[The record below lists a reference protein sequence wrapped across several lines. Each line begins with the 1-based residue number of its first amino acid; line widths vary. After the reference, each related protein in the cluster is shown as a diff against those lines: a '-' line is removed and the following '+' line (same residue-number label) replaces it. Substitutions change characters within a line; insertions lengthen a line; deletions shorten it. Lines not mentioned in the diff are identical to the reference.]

1 METATAMLKNGVTPD
16 VVQFIETTITEVNSE
31 VLGAIVDEHHRDQG
45 IINAILDDFDAAIAE
60 MEACAE
66 TVRGQHVERELSSHA
81 HQLCRSDE
89 AIKCARS
96 RKCEE
101 ELEELWERVK
111 IEEEEMRR
119 IHWAIHGEWC
129 EGSAPGHPSLA
140 DPFQWQIGES
150 WEGPETSQ
158 STDPYPAID
167 LSADVIEFRRFS
179 VEYFGLY
186 IAQKSRVELAW
197 ENYNRKLLECAAL
210 EETWTLKVDDC
221 DELQTTLHEQAC
233 EHAHGNR
240 QCAANFGHEYHMT
253 RIAYNN
259 AVATIRQLEYD
270 RKREWETLH
279 IVTCLLETVY
289 THVIHSIQTG
299 EPCPTTESHPEQTVA
314 EINPCHIVEE
324 SMTANLTIV
333 YPPVP
338 PPPTLPP
345 PVPPPCTAEYV
356 WEETTFSFEVQ
367 ASHAQTIVDEGL
379 EAYFTVLSAFGG

>member
-1 METATAMLKNGVTPD
+1 MRSLIAASLLLASDAVLEETSLMQGMVAQRAKLAPEKSSRKDNTAKLMETATAMLKNGVTPD

-158 STDPYPAID
+158 STDPYPAVD
-167 LSADVIEFRRFS
+167 LAPAVIEFRRFS

-186 IAQKSRVELAW
+186 IEQKPRVEIAW

-210 EETWTLKVDDC
+210 EETWTLKVDEC
-221 DELQTTLHEQAC
+221 DEAQDALHGQAC
-233 EHAHGNR
+233 EHH
-240 QCAANFGHEYHMT
+240 AAT
-253 RIAYNN
+253 VN
-259 AVATIRQLEYD
+259 AQPPS
-270 RKREWETLH
+270 
-279 IVTCLLETVY
+279 VT
-289 THVIHSIQTG
+289 S
-299 EPCPTTESHPEQTVA
+299 TT
-314 EINPCHIVEE
+314 
-324 SMTANLTIV
+324 
-333 YPPVP
+333 
-338 PPPTLPP
+338 
-345 PVPPPCTAEYV
+345 
-356 WEETTFSFEVQ
+356 
-367 ASHAQTIVDEGL
+367 
-379 EAYFTVLSAFGG
+379 